1 MMDVLPTILDLI
13 NYENQLDV
21 DGESRV
27 NSLSD
32 VASSESSNYVVTNI
46 INDKYAVIDMPYK
59 LITSGEGD
67 QLFNILEDESESTN
81 IAEENQTIVFE
92 LKNILSQWQFG
103 ENRSLP
109 ISEVLRDPDLF
120 GGKED
125 RTPWV
130 DKAFKNVETNLTPND
145 GGGFNWALLF
155 GLAIILFIFFMFYR
169 K

>member
-1 MMDVLPTILDLI
+1 MDILPTILDLI
-13 NYENQLDV
+13 NYENQLYV

-32 VASSESSNYVVTNI
+32 VASSESSKYVVTNI
-46 INDKYAVIDMPYK
+46 INDKYAVLDMPYK

-125 RTPWV
+125 RIPWV
-130 DKAFKNVETNLTPND
+130 DKAFKNAVTGLMPND
-145 GGGFNWALLF
+145 GGGFNWVLLF
-155 GLAIILFIFFMFYR
+155 GLATILFIFFMFYR